1 MSYLKKI
8 VNKLTQKDKKKS
20 EKKQGSQQ
28 QLSKSESR
36 RLCIE
41 LAMREKGWTQ
51 AQAKK
56 HLDETRERTGMKYL
70 DYRRYYFFNIPDD
83 EQVERYKEIC
93 QSRENRKNR
102 DTSKK
107 DRFIATIEQETGW
120 TRKEILAKIAD
131 AKERTGATY
140 KDYYA
145 FKFWEISDEE
155 QGTYFTQK
163 MSNAISAKYDTNQY
177 YRDILLNKELS
188 CYHFDKFFKRGW
200 CINRTTSLED
210 FKKIFKDDKKVVY
223 KPLDGNGGIG
233 IKIMNVEEEGL
244 DKIYEEVKGLQRG
257 VIESFVVQHEDM
269 ASLAPGSV
277 NTVRIVT
284 IGTEE
289 HSDIAYVS
297 VRVGS
302 GKSIVDNFTEGG
314 MVAGVDLETGTIV
327 TPGVTVD
334 GVVCEQHPETGVNFR
349 GFKIPYFKEAL
360 ELVGE
365 ATKTIAGYIGWDVAI
380 SKDGPVLIEANVM
393 PGNRILQM
401 PYVCD
406 RIGKRDV
413 MAKFL

>member
-8 VNKLTQKDKKKS
+8 LKKLTKKDNGNKKKP
-20 EKKQGSQQ
+20 KR
-28 QLSKSESR
+28 SKSESR
-36 RLCIE
+36 KLCTD
-41 LAMREKGWTQ
+41 LAMKEKGWTLEQ
-51 AQAKK
+51 AEK
-56 HLDETRERTGMKYL
+56 HLDATLERTGMKYL
-70 DYRRYYFFNIPDD
+70 DYRRYYFFNIPDE

-107 DRFIATIEQETGW
+107 DRFLKTIMEETGW
-120 TRKEILAKIAD
+120 TKSEILAKIAD

-145 FKFWEISDEE
+145 FKFWEISEEE

-163 MSNAISAKYDTNQY
+163 MSNAISSKYDTNPL

-188 CYHFDKFFKRGW
+188 CHHFDKFFRRGW
-200 CINRTTSLED
+200 CINKTVSLDEFKEI
-210 FKKIFKDDKKVVY
+210 FKKDKKVVY

-233 IKIMNVEEEGL
+233 IKILNVEEKGL
-244 DKIYEEVKGLQRG
+244 DAIYEELRALQRG
-257 VIESFVVQHEDM
+257 VVESFVVQHKDM

-277 NTVRIVT
+277 NTIRIVT
-284 IGTEE
+284 IGNEE
-289 HSDIAYVS
+289 NSDIAYVS

-334 GVVCEQHPETGVNFR
+334 GIVCEEHPETGVKFR
-349 GFKIPYFKEAL
+349 GFKIPYFKEAI
-360 ELVGE
+360 ELVEE

-380 SKDGPVLIEANVM
+380 SENGPMLIEANVM

-406 RIGKRDV
+406 RIGKRDI